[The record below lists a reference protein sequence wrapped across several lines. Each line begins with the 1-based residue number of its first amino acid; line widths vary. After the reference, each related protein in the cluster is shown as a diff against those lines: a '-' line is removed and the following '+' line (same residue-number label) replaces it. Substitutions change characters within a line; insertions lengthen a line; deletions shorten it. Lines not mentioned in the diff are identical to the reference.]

1 MAKRIQI
8 NGNSQPP
15 IGNSSSG
22 GDMYD
27 AGNGYKVT
35 HPKLAFDGL
44 GVAYFIVLKQ
54 SEYIQLG
61 ALLMKY
67 LGPGGQIVRMSDIP
81 SSELTT
87 MSSLTYDI
95 QEASKQQQKTQ
106 NTQGPSNQPSNN
118 TQQATNQS
126 ANYDA
131 ARTEAVQIAKSVFQK
146 NVNVAAKYSSATEF
160 SDTLDQY
167 SLTASQDVIRMLQK
181 KYNLSSKETQ
191 ALSVEAGDAI
201 YILARNAGLVD
212 QSFKPTGVN
221 VSTSTNTNTNSSSTT
236 PTPTP
241 TPIPKPNSR
250 RTRNQQT
257 TNNQTPPTP
266 PVPPTPRNPKQSPI
280 TTVQIDDNLLSQE
293 VMKGSGDTSTSA
305 YKTLAPDALFGAQVE
320 NFTRTYG
327 ASFYRQN
334 QVNLR
339 PALAR
344 DVAPKAA
351 RAKTQQELDK
361 VIKDTIGLQ
370 TKYLNDLVTNINN
383 AANLLGT
390 TAQVRM
396 ENASQSDP
404 EGKDPATQELVA
416 FYQNKIDEIKSVEA
430 SLETYAQSVI
440 GKLSKQVTT
449 IATKSFRQASIQRDA
464 DTKKKTDIREA
475 KILKKYEAEFQKEIK
490 AQLDIVAKKTAF
502 EQAQQFID
510 NQSAQGIESSKI
522 MPEAKRVYDVTR
534 EEIIRGTKIESK
546 LDRDEIISRY
556 DQQNQQFRKSDFVS
570 EVTESPQILDAKKR
584 FELEF
589 RLGLVKSGQ
598 EILNYFSTVGKSV
611 PQNLEKVLNR
621 PTFTSESGTVFGSGI
636 TNRNRDAIAKSLSET
651 FESAA
656 GPAPYIP
663 PAMQPDPTYVER
675 LEQNAPSR
683 LRGILKYLTTTSKER
698 NPISSPP
705 PGSFGGGS
713 GKGGGGTFDKGGLS
727 FPEGGDD
734 PKKRLGFKSLAEVYG
749 RVDLARQRLGMVA
762 NVAKAGASVPI
773 ELMSATENATTAQGV
788 ASPEVMG
795 KFVKGSRNAIKLGST
810 AVGAYA
816 GGAML
821 GGILGTFLGPGIGT
835 AAGMA
840 VGGMLGGAAGSAGS
854 APLEMIPLLSTI
866 ADNTAKSASAFS
878 PEILAAKLDGQLKML
893 QMNIDTGERYGR
905 ELSELTAYSN
915 SVREEMYKLGVE
927 FLITFK
933 PLIEDMTS
941 LVIFIIG
948 HLRSIMNGIYAAV
961 ETIMFFTPLI
971 APIRITADLVQRWIG
986 STGKKDPTEGGFRN
1000 NTTAFMQN
1008 RPDNPNL

>member
-1 MAKRIQI
+1 MAKKIQI
-8 NGNSQPP
+8 SGNSEPP

-22 GDMYD
+22 GGMYD
-27 AGNGYKVT
+27 AGKGYKVT
-35 HPKLAFDGL
+35 HPKLTFDGT
-44 GVAYFIVLKQ
+44 GVDFFIVLTQ
-54 SEYIQLG
+54 GEYVQVG

-81 SSELTT
+81 NSQLTT
-87 MSSLTYDI
+87 MSRLTYYI
-95 QEASKQQQKTQ
+95 QEASKEQQQTPKSQSPGSKPSTSAQNLPTQ
-106 NTQGPSNQPSNN
+106 NS
-118 TQQATNQS
+118 
-126 ANYDA
+126 NYDT
-131 ARTEAVQIAKSVFQK
+131 ARLEAVQIAKSVFQK
-146 NVNVAAKYSSATEF
+146 NVNVAAKYDSAIEF
-160 SDTLDQY
+160 SETLDKY
-167 SLTASQDVIRMLQK
+167 SLLASQDVIKMLQK
-181 KYNLSSKETQ
+181 RYNLSSKEAQ

-212 QSFKPTGVN
+212 QSFKPTGIN
-221 VSTSTNTNTNSSSTT
+221 ISASTTTSTNNTSTT

-250 RTRNQQT
+250 TRKQQT
-257 TNNQTPPTP
+257 TSNQTPPVIPTP
-266 PVPPTPRNPKQSPI
+266 PVPQTPRTPKQSPI

-293 VMKGSGDTSTSA
+293 VMKGSGATGTSA
-305 YKTLAPDALFGAQVE
+305 YKALAPDAMFGAQVE

-339 PALAR
+339 PALTR
-344 DVAPKAA
+344 DVGPKAA

-361 VIKDTIGLQ
+361 VIKDTVSLQ

-396 ENASQSDP
+396 ESAMQSDP

-430 SLETYAQSVI
+430 SLETYSQSVI
-440 GKLSKQVTT
+440 SKLSKQVTN
-449 IATKSFRQASIQRDA
+449 IATKSFRQASIKRDA
-464 DTKKKTDIREA
+464 ETKKKTDIREA

-502 EQAQQFID
+502 EQAQRFID
-510 NQSAQGIESSKI
+510 EQSAQGIDRSKV
-522 MPEAKRVYDVTR
+522 MPEAKRVYDATR
-534 EEIIRGTKIESK
+534 EEILRGTKIESK
-546 LDRDEIISRY
+546 LDRNEILARY
-556 DQQNQQFRKSDFVS
+556 EQQNQQFSKSDFVS
-570 EVTESPQILDAKKR
+570 EVIESPQVLDATKR

-598 EILNYFSTVGKSV
+598 EILNYFSSVGKAV
-611 PQNLEKVLNR
+611 PANLAKQLGK
-621 PTFTSESGTVFGSGI
+621 PTFTAESGTVFGSGI
-636 TNRNRDAIAKSLSET
+636 TDKNREAISKSLAGT

-663 PAMQPDPTYVER
+663 PAMQPDPTYIER

-698 NPISSPP
+698 RPNTPSLP
-705 PGSFGGGS
+705 PGNAGGGS
-713 GKGGGGTFDKGGLS
+713 GGGGGTFDKGGLS

-749 RVDLARQRLGMVA
+749 RVDLARQRLTVA
-762 NVAKAGASVPI
+762 TNLAKAGTAIPI
-773 ELMSATENATTAQGV
+773 ELLGGTGEATTMQGV
-788 ASPEVMG
+788 SAPETMAR
-795 KFVKGSRNAIKLGST
+795 FTKGARSAAKLTGAAAGSLI
-810 AVGAYA
+810 
-816 GGAML
+816 GGATL
-821 GGILGTFLGPGIGT
+821 GGVLGTFLGGPIGT

-840 VGGMLGGAAGSAGS
+840 IGAAGGSAVGGAAS

-866 ADNTAKSASAFS
+866 ADNTAKSAQVFS
-878 PEILAAKLDGQLKML
+878 PEIIAAKLDGQLKML
-893 QMNIDTGERYGR
+893 QMNIDTAQRYGT
-905 ELSELTAYSN
+905 ELSELTISSN
-915 SVREEMYKLGVE
+915 NLRQEMYELGIE

-933 PLIEDMTS
+933 PVLETLTN
-941 LVIFIIG
+941 LVI
-948 HLRSIMNGIYAAV
+948 
-961 ETIMFFTPLI
+961 LI
-971 APIRITADLVQRWIG
+971 ASAILGIVNLLANILQAIG
-986 STGKKDPTEGGFRN
+986 SLLAIIPGVQTIGDILGRWLLGTSKKDPAKSGFRN

-1008 RPDNPNL
+1008 RPDKP